1 MIAAGYTTRGEID
14 MVKEVGNIEF
24 TDVVTG
30 KLEKY
35 FIIEIEE
42 ETKVQFESFM
52 ANHRYW
58 VLEGRDIT
66 DFDEYMEPLN
76 DPDYNLKRDFQKY
89 RKQYNFLS
97 PEAISNYRK
106 QLGLN
111 LREAALILAMSF
123 STLSNIENGLILQ
136 SYDQEI
142 KLRDLENPFR
152 IFDKVDK
159 YRTLLEQRALKRN
172 VDIDK
177 LLKKLEDKKLNEE
190 KILDHS
196 STMKISLDVG
206 IDSVGTTRIDKNGA
220 FTVSDAKAAYILNN
234 EKKVTKGSA
243 PLEKGGETVWENK
256 KKSTLNW

>member
-1 MIAAGYTTRGEID
+1 

-177 LLKKLEDKKLNEE
+177 LLKKLEDKKL
-190 KILDHS
+190 KL
-196 STMKISLDVG
+196 K
-206 IDSVGTTRIDKNGA
+206 R
-220 FTVSDAKAAYILNN
+220 
-234 EKKVTKGSA
+234 
-243 PLEKGGETVWENK
+243 
-256 KKSTLNW
+256 